1 MYGIFPCE
9 IRQSGSKY
17 HAIYQLSRPLNKT
30 NTDKLASVIKEAL
43 LCDTQYWTFFSN
55 YEKVFEEKISVV
67 SIEDIERVG
76 KYIL

>member
-43 LCDTQYWTFFSN
+43 LCDIQYWTFFSN
-55 YEKVFEEKISVV
+55 YEKILEEKISVV